1 MRKTVFLLAVVM
13 IVGALVAASEIG
25 YVVILKNGTK
35 IPAREEMAIKG
46 DQAIIIL
53 RNGTMTA
60 IPLSQ
65 VDLVATE
72 RYNQLGFGS
81 AILLEGVGETTPVP
95 TATPTPLLGTTGSL
109 KRMRPVLGT
118 QATPTQTPTPAIML
132 RTVPYTDER
141 VTKAF
146 SNLLDKKHLYLYKT
160 SAGTKPGY
168 FFIQAVTDS
177 QREVFHALKT
187 VAESYALIHELKP
200 ELAPKA
206 VELQLVTS
214 VNKSAGTFR
223 MTPEQAEALA
233 SGKIS
238 PEQYYLKHVIF

>member
-1 MRKTVFLLAVVM
+1 MKKIAFVLALAIGLATVAP
-13 IVGALVAASEIG
+13 ASDIG
-25 YVVILKNGTK
+25 YVVILKNGSK
-35 IPAREEMAIKG
+35 IRAKEEMTIKG
-46 DQAIIIL
+46 DQAIIVL
-53 RNGTMTA
+53 MNGTMTA
-60 IPLSQ
+60 IPLAQ

-72 RYNQLGFGS
+72 RYNQLGLGN
-81 AILLEGVGETTPVP
+81 AILLEGVGEETPVP
-95 TATPTPLLGTTGSL
+95 TPTPTPPLGKTARLHKLRPVLGKQATPTP
-109 KRMRPVLGT
+109 
-118 QATPTQTPTPAIML
+118 TPTPAIEL
-132 RTVPYTDER
+132 RTVPYADKR
-141 VTKAF
+141 VTTAF

-168 FFIQAVTDS
+168 FFVQVVTDS
-177 QREVFHALKT
+177 QREVFHAIKT
-187 VAESYALIHELKP
+187 IAESFALIHELEP

-233 SGKIS
+233 SGKIT